1 MLLMFQNARTYN
13 AEGSEVY
20 NDAVALE
27 TVFRAQPKPGQGQQH
42 PTAVGGDQAPAGS
55 KRRRPS
61 DEKQEQ
67 SPAVMQ
73 KASMLPAKKAAVS
86 APSKPKSVM
95 MLDAWTAVRNVVDK
109 KDGRERAEIF
119 VQLPTKEELPAYY
132 DVISSPVDLRTVREK
147 IDEGKYRRWDSFER
161 DMLLV
166 FANAQQFN
174 VEGSQIYEDAV
185 ALEKV
190 FKAQPA
196 PDEGGAH
203 TSDPSTDQGS
213 AQPAKRKAAG
223 ARSSGSNAAEG
234 KRRR

>member
-27 TVFRAQPKPGQGQQH
+27 TVFRAQPKPGQQH
-42 PTAVGGDQAPAGS
+42 ATAVEGDQAAAGS

-67 SPAVMQ
+67 SPAGMQ
-73 KASMLPAKKAAVS
+73 EASVLPAKKTALSV
-86 APSKPKSVM
+86 PSKPKSVM

-109 KDGRERAEIF
+109 KDGRERAAIF

-132 DVISSPVDLRTVREK
+132 GVIGSPMDLRTVREK

-174 VEGSQIYEDAV
+174 MEGSQIYEDAV

-203 TSDPSTDQGS
+203 TSDPSADQDS
-213 AQPAKRKAAG
+213 QSAKRKAAG
-223 ARSSGSNAAEG
+223 GRGSDSNTAG
-234 KRRR
+234 DKRRR